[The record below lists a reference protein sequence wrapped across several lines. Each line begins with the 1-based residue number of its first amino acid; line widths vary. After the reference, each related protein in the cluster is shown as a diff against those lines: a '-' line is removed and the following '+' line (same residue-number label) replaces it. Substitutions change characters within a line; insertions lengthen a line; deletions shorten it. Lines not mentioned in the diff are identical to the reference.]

1 MNAKF
6 EFEQKLIQNEGIEHA
21 RKQREASTIVAV
33 ATITCTVLDF
43 DTPNM
48 RLRIFDTTKY

>member
-48 RLRIFDTTKY
+48 RLSIFDTTKY